1 MSVRIESIG
10 LALPEHALDQETFA
24 RWAQEVSKFK
34 GRGERLIPGLFR
46 RSGVDKRHS
55 VLLEGEPVSQ
65 HFFPPASGSDDRG
78 PTTAERMQRYRREAT
93 PLALRASRAALDG
106 SREVTHLV
114 TVSCSGFGS
123 PGFDVAIVKGLE
135 LAPTVERTHI
145 GFMGCHGALNGLRVA
160 RAIVEADPAA
170 RVLLCALELCSL
182 HYDYGVDPER
192 IVANGLFAEGAAALL
207 LAHGAADAAWRVAAS
222 GSVLL
227 PDSES
232 AMDWTIGDHG
242 FEMGLSP
249 EIPARIESDLRPWM
263 EAWLAGAGL
272 KLTQIASWAIHPGGP
287 RILTAA
293 ENALGLSREATADSR
308 AVLADCGNMSSPTVL
323 FILDRLRRRDAP
335 RPCVAL
341 GFGPGL
347 TAEAALFL

>member
-10 LALPEHALDQETFA
+10 LALPERSLDQRTFA
-24 RWAQEVSKFK
+24 LWAQEVSKFK
-34 GRGERLIPGLFR
+34 GKGERLIPFLFR
-46 RSGVDKRHS
+46 RSGVETRHS

-65 HFFPPASGSDDRG
+65 EFFAPARDADDRG
-78 PTTAERMQRYRREAT
+78 PTTAERMRRYQSEAA
-93 PLALRASRAALDG
+93 PLALRAARAALDG

-114 TVSCSGFGS
+114 TVSCSGFGA
-123 PGFDVAIVKGLE
+123 PGFDVALLMGLE
-135 LAPTVERTHI
+135 LDATVERTHV

-192 IVANGLFAEGAAALL
+192 IVANGLFADGAAAMV
-207 LAHGAADAAWRVAAS
+207 LAAGEGEWRLVAN
-222 GSVLL
+222 GSCLL
-227 PDSES
+227 PESES
-232 AMDWTIGDHG
+232 LMGWEIGDHG
-242 FEMGLSP
+242 FEMALSP
-249 EIPARIESDLRPWM
+249 EIPARLESDLRPWM
-263 EAWLAGAGL
+263 ERWLEKSGL
-272 KLTQIASWAIHPGGP
+272 SIDRVASWAIHPGGP
-287 RILTAA
+287 RILTAT
-293 ENALGLSREATADSR
+293 ERALGLPREATADSR
-308 AVLADCGNMSSPTVL
+308 AVLAECGNMSSPTVL
-323 FILDRLRRRDAP
+323 FILERLRRRNAP